1 MLFLVFTLNP
11 LFISHFRAPTF
22 IREHLKRFNNYYN
35 MTMTYRMDSDVE
47 WDYGKIVSA
56 ETNEVIAPSK
66 TPNWKSPDDS
76 FFGM

>member
-1 MLFLVFTLNP
+1 
-11 LFISHFRAPTF
+11 
-22 IREHLKRFNNYYN
+22 
-35 MTMTYRMDSDVE
+35 MDSDVE

-76 FFGM
+76 FFGKIKKNHFPI

>member
-1 MLFLVFTLNP
+1 
-11 LFISHFRAPTF
+11 
-22 IREHLKRFNNYYN
+22 

-66 TPNWKSPDDS
+66 TPNWKSPEDS
-76 FFGM
+76 FFGK